1 MKVLR
6 SEHGQQ
12 FILIAL
18 LLPFLIAF
26 LGLVVDVGNVFVHQ
40 RRVQNAAD
48 AAAAAAGMVLYP
60 QGRTVA
66 LSTAA
71 YYATRNGYT
80 DNGGTVRVWASNP
93 PSSGAYANNVRYVQ
107 VEVQEEVD
115 PIFAGVVWDGKF
127 TLHARAT
134 AGYTLKAL
142 GADLWALKDTPTC
155 DGYTSMT
162 MNGNPGLIR
171 AVNGIV
177 QVNSPCNNA
186 VSVGNGDIEAR
197 VINISGPGYSH
208 KPNSIFTPAATL
220 NAPPIPDPLASL
232 PAPSTALPCHHYTK
246 TELDLV
252 TDKYRPGIYPS
263 DFTPDFNHLPQ
274 PVEFDG
280 SGGECDGVFYFRG
293 SLSIPNNSRVKIE
306 KGMFYMASGG
316 LTLGGNATLNGSA
329 PTDGPYAGLLVFMAR
344 NNDSEFYLHGTPVA
358 NCTAAGASVSG
369 ILYLPAGTLRVQ
381 GTSDDCFSGA
391 LIAWRIYQNGNAT
404 TTLVAYP
411 GQIPPT
417 TVTDAQV
424 E

>member
-1 MKVLR
+1 MKTLR

-12 FILIAL
+12 FVLVAL

-60 QGRTVA
+60 QGRTAA
-66 LSTAA
+66 LNTAT

-80 DNGGTVRVWASNP
+80 DNGGIVRVWASNP

-107 VEVQEEVD
+107 VEVQEEVT
-115 PIFAGVVWDGKF
+115 PIFAAVVWNGTF
-127 TLHARAT
+127 TVRGRAT
-134 AGYTLKAL
+134 AGYTLMAL
-142 GADLWALKDTPTC
+142 GADLYALKDTPTC

-171 AVNGIV
+171 AINGMV

-197 VINISGPGYSH
+197 VINIVGAAYSH
-208 KPNSIFTPAATL
+208 KPNSIFTPPANLGAS
-220 NAPPIPDPLASL
+220 PIPDPLANL
-232 PAPSTALPCHHYTK
+232 PAPAANCLPRTGSEDPNKYLPGTYASDFSPNWTK
-246 TELDLV
+246 T
-252 TDKYRPGIYPS
+252 
-263 DFTPDFNHLPQ
+263 
-274 PVEFDG
+274 FDG
-280 SGGECDGVFYFRG
+280 SGGQCDGVFYFQG
-293 SLSIPNNSRVKIE
+293 GLNPGNATVKVTQ
-306 KGMFYMASGG
+306 GMFYLASGG
-316 LTLGGNATLNGSA
+316 MTLGGNGAFNGTA
-329 PTDGPYAGLLVFMAR
+329 PASGPYAGVQLFMAR
-344 NNDSEFYLHGTPVA
+344 GNTHTVWMHGNVA
-358 NCTAAGASVSG
+358 VTSCTAAAAAVKG
-369 ILYLPAGTLRVQ
+369 ILYLPTGTLDVT

-391 LIAWRIYQNGNAT
+391 LIAWRIYQNGNAS

-417 TVTDAQV
+417 TVTDVQV